1 MIDKLL
7 LSVMR
12 ERGKYN
18 SLRHAIPEDTMSQ
31 TTSYMLRAYG
41 SYFEAFPDSDYV
53 DMDTLGTHVRLKTGS
68 TPEQMAAFESL
79 CQQLREYQPTK
90 PQVEGIIDQ
99 LVELDTAGKVNLLA
113 QRYDNGE
120 EIDFIY
126 ELGRLAEGARRSRG
140 QSSVTD
146 YVDDDVIDI
155 INRTDDDQ
163 GFKFGLMCLQDSV
176 RVLLPGD
183 SVAIGARPDSGKTS
197 FIAFN
202 LTRMAATAAKLY
214 PGRPILWFNNEGQ
227 GINII
232 PRIYQAAL
240 GCTLPELKALGAD
253 RKKLHEKYAKALNAP
268 ANIIRVKDMH
278 GATLAKAEQVIEAMN
293 PCIVVWDM
301 LANFKLSVA
310 DANSNKASQVE
321 QLWQEVRELAVRHDF
336 VSLATV
342 QVSADG
348 ADDMF
353 PALDALKDS
362 KTAIQGATDVIV
374 MLGSVDDPAL
384 QARRGVSTPKNKRQI
399 AGRPSNQRSQVHFY
413 ADRCVF
419 EDM

>member
-1 MIDKLL
+1 MLDKLL

-18 SLRHAIPEDTMSQ
+18 SLRHAIPDDTMSQ
-31 TTSYMLRAYG
+31 TTGYMLRAYG
-41 SYFEAFPDSDYV
+41 SYFDAFPDSDYV
-53 DMDTLGTHVRLKTGS
+53 DLETLGTHIRLKTGS
-68 TPEQMAAFESL
+68 TPEQMGAFDSL
-79 CQQLREYQPTK
+79 CSQLKEYKPTK
-90 PQVEGIIDQ
+90 QQMEGIIDQ
-99 LVELDTAGKVNLLA
+99 LVELDTAGRVNLLA

-146 YVDDDVIDI
+146 YVDDDVVDI
-155 INRTDDDQ
+155 LNRTDDNH
-163 GFKFGLMCLQDSV
+163 GLKFGLLCLQDSV

-240 GCTLPELKALGAD
+240 NCTLPELKELGED
-253 RKKLHEKYAKALNAP
+253 RAKLHAAYAKALGAP

-278 GATLAKAEQVIEAMN
+278 GASLAKAEQVIEAMN
-293 PCIVVWDM
+293 PCVVVWDM
-301 LANFKLSVA
+301 LANFKLSVS

-336 VSLATV
+336 VSMATV

-348 ADDMF
+348 KDDMF

-362 KTAIQGATDVIV
+362 KTGIQGATDVIV
-374 MLGSVDDPAL
+374 MLGSVDDPSLA
-384 QARRGVSTPKNKRQI
+384 ARRGVSTPKNKRQI
-399 AGRPSNQRSQVHFY
+399 AGRPSNVRSQVHFF
-413 ADRCVF
+413 ADRCQF

>member
-1 MIDKLL
+1 M
-7 LSVMR
+7 
-12 ERGKYN
+12 
-18 SLRHAIPEDTMSQ
+18 
-31 TTSYMLRAYG
+31 
-41 SYFEAFPDSDYV
+41 
-53 DMDTLGTHVRLKTGS
+53 
-68 TPEQMAAFESL
+68 
-79 CQQLREYQPTK
+79 
-90 PQVEGIIDQ
+90 
-99 LVELDTAGKVNLLA
+99 

-120 EIDFIY
+120 ELDIIY

-146 YVDDDVIDI
+146 YVDDDVVDI
-155 INRTDDDQ
+155 LNRTDDNH
-163 GFKFGLMCLQDSV
+163 GLKFGLLCLQDSV

-240 GCTLPELKALGAD
+240 NCTLPELKELGED
-253 RKKLHEKYAKALNAP
+253 RAKLHAAYAKALGAP

-278 GATLAKAEQVIEAMN
+278 GASLAKAEQVIEAMN
-293 PCIVVWDM
+293 PCVVVWDM
-301 LANFKLSVA
+301 LANFKLSVS

-336 VSLATV
+336 VSMATV

-348 ADDMF
+348 KDDMF

-362 KTAIQGATDVIV
+362 KTGIQGATDVIV
-374 MLGSVDDPAL
+374 MLGSVDDPSLA
-384 QARRGVSTPKNKRQI
+384 ARRGVSTPKNKRQI
-399 AGRPSNQRSQVHFY
+399 AGRPSNVRSQVHFF
-413 ADRCVF
+413 ADRCQF